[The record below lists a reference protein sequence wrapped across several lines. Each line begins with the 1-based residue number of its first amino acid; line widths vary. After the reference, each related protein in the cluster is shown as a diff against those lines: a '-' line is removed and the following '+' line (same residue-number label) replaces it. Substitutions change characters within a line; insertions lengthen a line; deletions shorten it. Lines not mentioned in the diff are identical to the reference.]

1 MLQSATIEIVD
12 FLVST
17 IMFAFV
23 LSRIDNY
30 KLLCL
35 VFEVQTL
42 CRDFFYDRYSSLL
55 VDVLLSA
62 KTTSWSP
69 SLKKRCPFPFVLW
82 G

>member
-30 KLLCL
+30 KLLFL

-42 CRDFFYDRYSSLL
+42 CRDFFMIDIHPNFFFQNI
-55 VDVLLSA
+55 
-62 KTTSWSP
+62 T
-69 SLKKRCPFPFVLW
+69 
-82 G
+82 